1 MLGTETPDESFQR
14 QFELS
19 SALKPGAVDSI
30 ASPINVAAPNTL
42 KTEQDI
48 EAKLRTH
55 SFQLAGKFD
64 RRFRTQ
70 VRDRSKRPL
79 VVRPVISR
87 YKLHVMSGFH
97 HATREAFQVRLRAAS
112 GRITATDKGN
122 TEIFFHATRLSKM
135 KDTSSRLQTKQAP
148 LYTPHVRQNSCKP
161 MLGETLNAPQSLRS
175 ASPAVR
181 TLPRHLL
188 YSIFA
193 RIGGSGLDTDAF
205 ETLRASYRGGF
216 LGKAIAYDNRQ
227 KEIPA
232 SLIRSLRWHP
242 VRLISFLDRP
252 YYYGA
257 KKKYLDWIA
266 SRHLATGRYDLFHSW
281 SGDCLRSLKV
291 TKRRGIPS
299 VVEIPTWHR
308 DGGKEKVRRPKIAAP
323 TENISSFQRWK
334 NRLLLQRKRFIE
346 EYKLAD
352 LLLVLSQKAAN
363 TFRVRGFPEEKLFY
377 LPRGVDV
384 ERFRPGKRPR
394 KFRAVFAGALIRRK
408 GIQHV
413 LEAWHRLNLSDAELW
428 LVGFVHE
435 EAKPYLKE
443 FWRDNIRVVGF
454 VRDPENYLSASTV
467 HVFPSQWE
475 GSAKVTYEAAACAL
489 PQITTREAGDV
500 VRNGIE
506 GIIVKPGDVNA
517 VATALEHLYGHP
529 EIVEQM
535 GTAARRRVVEIFT
548 WDHFRARL
556 LDAYETAMRMVR

>member
-1 MLGTETPDESFQR
+1 ML
-14 QFELS
+14 
-19 SALKPGAVDSI
+19 
-30 ASPINVAAPNTL
+30 
-42 KTEQDI
+42 
-48 EAKLRTH
+48 
-55 SFQLAGKFD
+55 
-64 RRFRTQ
+64 
-70 VRDRSKRPL
+70 
-79 VVRPVISR
+79 
-87 YKLHVMSGFH
+87 
-97 HATREAFQVRLRAAS
+97 
-112 GRITATDKGN
+112 
-122 TEIFFHATRLSKM
+122 
-135 KDTSSRLQTKQAP
+135 
-148 LYTPHVRQNSCKP
+148 HVRQNTSNP
-161 MLGETLNAPQSLRS
+161 MPGEILNAPAMSRS
-175 ASPAVR
+175 VASAAS

-266 SRHLATGRYDLFHSW
+266 SRHLETGRYDLFHSW

-291 TKRRGIPS
+291 AKRHRIPS

-308 DGGKEKVRRPKIAAP
+308 DGGKEKIRRPKVAAP

-334 NRLLLQRKRFIE
+334 NRLLLQRKRFIQ
-346 EYKLAD
+346 EYDLAD
-352 LLLVLSQKAAN
+352 LLLVLSEKAAH
-363 TFRVRGFPEEKLFY
+363 TFRVRGFPEDKLYY

-384 ERFRPGKRPR
+384 ERFKPGKRPQ

-413 LEAWHRLNLSDAELW
+413 LKAWHRLNLSDAELW

-435 EAKPYLKE
+435 EAKPYLKQ

-454 VRDPENYLSASTV
+454 VRDPENYLSQGTV

-506 GIIVKPGDVNA
+506 GIIVKPGDVDA
-517 VATALEHLYGHP
+517 IAAALEHLYGHP

-535 GTAARRRVVEIFT
+535 GTAARRRVVDNFT
-548 WDHFRARL
+548 WDHFRTRL
-556 LDAYETAMRMVR
+556 LDAYETAMRMAR

>member
-1 MLGTETPDESFQR
+1 MP
-14 QFELS
+14 
-19 SALKPGAVDSI
+19 
-30 ASPINVAAPNTL
+30 
-42 KTEQDI
+42 
-48 EAKLRTH
+48 
-55 SFQLAGKFD
+55 
-64 RRFRTQ
+64 
-70 VRDRSKRPL
+70 
-79 VVRPVISR
+79 
-87 YKLHVMSGFH
+87 
-97 HATREAFQVRLRAAS
+97 
-112 GRITATDKGN
+112 
-122 TEIFFHATRLSKM
+122 
-135 KDTSSRLQTKQAP
+135 
-148 LYTPHVRQNSCKP
+148 
-161 MLGETLNAPQSLRS
+161 GETLNAPALSRPIASAARS
-175 ASPAVR
+175 
-181 TLPRHLL
+181 LPRHLF

-266 SRHLATGRYDLFHSW
+266 SGHLETGRYDLFHSW

-291 TKRRGIPS
+291 AKRHGIPS
-299 VVEIPTWHR
+299 VLEIPTWHR
-308 DGGKEKVRRPKIAAP
+308 DGGKEKVGRPKIAEP
-323 TENISSFQRWK
+323 TANTSSFQRWK
-334 NRLLLQRKRFIE
+334 NRLLIQRKRFIR
-346 EYKLAD
+346 EYDLAD
-352 LLLVLSQKAAN
+352 LLLVLSEKAAH

-384 ERFRPGKRPR
+384 ERFKPGKWPQR
-394 KFRAVFAGALIRRK
+394 FRAVFAGALIRRK

-413 LEAWHRLNLSDAELW
+413 LEAWHRLNLTDAELW

-443 FWRDNIRVVGF
+443 FWRDNIRLVGF
-454 VRDPENYLSASTV
+454 VRSPENYLSQGTI

-500 VRNGIE
+500 VRSGIE
-506 GIIVKPGDVNA
+506 GILVKPGDVNA
-517 VATALEHLYGHP
+517 IAAALEHLYGHP

-535 GTAARRRVVEIFT
+535 GTAARRRVVENFT
-548 WDHFRARL
+548 WDHFRTRL
-556 LDAYETAMRMVR
+556 LNAYETAMRMVR